1 MEAYGFLSEI
11 IQTDYNWRNAEI
23 CASRRKRRRKD
34 VARFEANLDSNL
46 AALSSRYASTE
57 PHHFDYTFR
66 TIHEKK
72 DRFLSMLE
80 YHEHVFDWGILLPSE
95 PILNRAID
103 SHSYAC
109 IKGRGQHQMIHAM
122 SNAIYQSKGRL
133 RYALT
138 MDVSKMYANIP
149 LWLPKR
155 NIRKKIK
162 DPLLL
167 HHFDEIIDSSIG
179 TPMGNGDSDNP
190 TGVAIGLKISTMIA
204 NMSLCYFD
212 YDMRGLFRIAEDREL
227 LEKYATDYVERKRRT
242 ARTKDDFIELHKGDD
257 YLKDLFRGYVK
268 GGIRYIYRFMDNVF
282 VLHEDKTFLHMLL
295 EWSGLYLSSE
305 LHLPLNPKWQ
315 VVHLKDGLHVTGYR
329 IYEDGHI
336 RVGKESKTKAIRK
349 ILNGRK
355 MGLFDEQIRR
365 ACSSYIGSWTHADAI
380 NLTRKYN
387 MEKKPRLGAAINK
400 RKSLCPFE
408 DMGHSQQRR
417 FEAILYDPDGGM
429 PEESRMMELQDV
441 CIIPSI
447 KETND
452 DGSPKDCL
460 AIRFIWQGDVIEY
473 QDERDK
479 TVRIERDKEYFSY
492 TGSKVLIEQVRT
504 EFTKEDLPAPTVI
517 QIAVNKRNKK
527 FYKFT

>member
-1 MEAYGFLSEI
+1 MKAHGHLSEI
-11 IQTDYNWRNAEI
+11 IQTESNWRNAEE

-34 VARFEANLDSNL
+34 VVRFERNLDENL
-46 AALSSRYASTE
+46 AALSTRYAAE
-57 PHHFDYTFR
+57 NPHQFNYTFR

-80 YHEHVFDWGILLPSE
+80 YPEHVFDWGILLPSE
-95 PILNRAID
+95 PIFNRTID
-103 SHSYAC
+103 THSYAC
-109 IKGRGQHQMIHAM
+109 IKGRGQHQMIHAI
-122 SNAIYQSKGRL
+122 SDAIYLSQGRL

-155 NIRKKIK
+155 SIRKKIK

-179 TPMGNGDSDNP
+179 TPMGNGDADNP

-212 YDMRGLFRIAEDREL
+212 HDLRVLFRIAENEQL
-227 LEKYATDYVERKRRT
+227 LEHYASDYVEKKRLT
-242 ARTKDDFIELHKGDD
+242 AKTGDDFLELSMGED
-257 YLKDLFRGYVK
+257 YLKDRFRTYVT
-268 GGIRYIYRFMDNVF
+268 GGLRHIYRFMDNVF
-282 VLHEDKTFLHMLL
+282 ILHEDKTFLHMVLD
-295 EWSGLYLSSE
+295 WCGLYLSSE
-305 LHLPLNPKWQ
+305 LRLPLNPKWQ
-315 VVHLKDGLHVTGYR
+315 VLSLRDGLHVTGYR

-336 RVGKESKTKAIRK
+336 RVGKEAKVKAIRK
-349 ILNGRK
+349 IRNGRK
-355 MGLFDEQIRR
+355 MGLSDEQIRR
-365 ACSSYIGSWTHADAI
+365 ACSSYLGVWSHANAI

-387 MEKKPRLGAAINK
+387 MEKKPRLGTAINK

-408 DMGHSQQRR
+408 DMGHSQQRK
-417 FEAILYDPDGGM
+417 FEAILFDPASGM
-429 PEESRMMELQDV
+429 SEESRMMELQDV
-441 CIIPSI
+441 SIIPSI

-460 AIRFIWQGDVIEY
+460 AIRFIWQGDTIEY

-479 TVRIERDKEYFSY
+479 TVRIEKDKEYFSY
-492 TGSKVLIEQVRT
+492 TGSKVLIEQVRN

-517 QIAVNKRNKK
+517 TIAVNKRNKK